1 MIDHSFTLRLSTL
14 LLLSSL
20 LSFPMKGA
28 ADPNPKIGRYQTDT
42 KECSYTDSTQESIS
56 CITLQLKGR
65 SPSVVAVRF
74 IGHGS
79 TKNSRRQ
86 LTFVTFTTQ
95 GKSPLTC
102 STGTCRLD
110 AESWQS
116 TVSSVAEASFN
127 SNGIA
132 TGLPKAWAA
141 KSGECSLKERV
152 LRCSALHINGEIYKA
167 EAYI

>member
-1 MIDHSFTLRLSTL
+1 MIDRSFSLRLSTL
-14 LLLSSL
+14 LLMSCL
-20 LSFPMKGA
+20 LGFAMKGA
-28 ADPNPKIGRYQTDT
+28 ADPNPKIGRYETST
-42 KECSYTDSTQESIS
+42 KECSYTDSTKDSVA
-56 CITLQLKGR
+56 CTTLQLKGR

-102 STGTCRLD
+102 STGTCRLE
-110 AESWQS
+110 AASWQS

-141 KSGECSLKERV
+141 KSGECSLKGRV

-167 EAYI
+167 EAYL